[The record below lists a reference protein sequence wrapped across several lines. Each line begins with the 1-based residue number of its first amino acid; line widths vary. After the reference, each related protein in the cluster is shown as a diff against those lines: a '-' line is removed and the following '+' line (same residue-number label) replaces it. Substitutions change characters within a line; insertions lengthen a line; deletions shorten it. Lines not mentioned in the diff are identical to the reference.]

1 MRNLLAALLVCAFT
15 APVLHAQAN
24 FFQRWQ
30 RRASATQS
38 KQPKWSCPL
47 NMPFPMLIQVFRYDA
62 ERQIAPT
69 GANVWNYGVSKGLN
83 LVPGY
88 NSEIDLHLPPYLEH
102 NSAAKDG
109 FDDLF
114 LGYKYRFVTSNAQHG
129 NYAVSAQLFATVP
142 TGSYSNGSPD
152 AVLTPTLEAG
162 KGYGRFDVIS
172 TLGGSLPTGDTA
184 KLGHSIAWNT
194 VAQYKI
200 GKYWWPELESNMTHF
215 VGGKND
221 GKTQEFL
228 EPGFTACKF
237 KFQPRDASA
246 RGGLAFGAGMQI
258 ATSGFHSYNHALVLT
273 ARLLF

>member
-1 MRNLLAALLVCAFT
+1 MSKHLATLAVCVLI
-15 APVLHAQAN
+15 APALHAQTN
-24 FFQRWQ
+24 FFHRWQ
-30 RRASATQS
+30 QRATAAQS

-47 NMPFPMLIQVFRYDA
+47 NMPYPMLIQVFRYDQ
-62 ERQIAPT
+62 ERQISPT
-69 GANVWNYGVSKGLN
+69 GASVWTYGVSKGLN

-88 NSEIDLHLPPYLEH
+88 NSEIDLYPPPYLEH

-109 FDDLF
+109 FGDVF
-114 LGYKYRFVTSNAQHG
+114 FGYKYRLATGNAQHG
-129 NYAVSAQLFATVP
+129 NYAVSAQLFATIP

-152 AVLTPTLEAG
+152 AVLTPTIEAG

-194 VAQYKI
+194 VAQYKV
-200 GKYWWPELESNMTHF
+200 GKYLWPELESNATYF
-215 VGGKND
+215 LGGKND
-221 GKTQEFL
+221 GRTQEFL
-228 EPGFTACKF
+228 EPGFTTSNF
-237 KFQPRDASA
+237 KFHPREATA

-258 ATSGFHSYNHALVLT
+258 AASSFHAYNHALILS